1 MLLVIILLLGV
12 LFMACSNKD
21 EEDGQRLDDLE
32 SMIED
37 VFNDDQT
44 DLVDGITEG
53 EISKLKEVIEDELD
67 TEFNEEN
74 QERYE
79 KLRGLGLTASDMFTM
94 EERVNDLFEDG
105 VLKYES
111 DTDEVRTILN
121 VLTAFKGNR
130 GVFYERMKIQLDEAL
145 DQAET
150 VAEARELVGALFEEG
165 GLSDEA
171 SRELEEEALEKVN
184 EILNDQRK
192 DKLLERLEDVDA
204 YLTKL
209 EKEDEEKKKSI
220 GDFAEYYKTDE
231 EYPFLCKITQERFD
245 CFVPESD
252 IFSFAKIIEVKDN
265 TGREVT
271 ITTESEETGEVRE
284 STFTMSED
292 GKTVDTDPELH
303 RLTKDEYEELG
314 GDIIL
319 GDEE

>member
-1 MLLVIILLLGV
+1 
-12 LFMACSNKD
+12 MACSNKD

-44 DLVDGITEG
+44 DLIDGITEG
-53 EISKLKEVIEDELD
+53 EISKLKEAIEDELD
-67 TEFNEEN
+67 TEFKEEN

-150 VAEARELVGALFEEG
+150 VAEAREFVGALFEEG
-165 GLSDEA
+165 GLSKEA

-192 DKLLERLEDVDA
+192 DELLERLEDVDA

-220 GDFAEYYKTDE
+220 GDFAGYYKTDE

>member
-1 MLLVIILLLGV
+1 
-12 LFMACSNKD
+12 MACSNKD